1 MAAVAIVSGVLEGI
15 QLVEALATM
24 LQQASAAISTAQA
37 NGTPV
42 DFTTILGEEGTAEAA
57 VTAAIAQ
64 AAAAG
69 K

>member
-1 MAAVAIVSGVLEGI
+1 MAAVAVVSGVLEGI

-24 LQQASAAISTAQA
+24 LQQASAAISTAQTT
-37 NGTPV
+37 GQPV
-42 DFTTILGEEGTAEAA
+42 DFSGILGEEATAEAA
-57 VTAAIAQ
+57 VVAAIAA